1 MMKDLYNSTIQVALG
16 CRVIVGVRNP
26 DAVRKVFEDCGD
38 AIEAGTFNIV
48 KPNLSRE
55 IISSILYEL
64 RLMLQMIGSLFTM
77 INKC

>member
-1 MMKDLYNSTIQVALG
+1 MMKDLYNFTIQVALG

-64 RLMLQMIGSLFTM
+64 RLMLQIGSLFTM